1 VEAALG
7 DVSPPT
13 AEQLREQAHHILQG
27 RKFKGTRTP
36 APFRGVLEALGRFF
50 HRLLSPIGGPVGRFF
65 VRVWAPTVGK
75 VLVGLLALTLLL
87 LITLALARRRSV
99 RAVAAR
105 RRPGSGRPED
115 EDPDALEREAD
126 QAEQAGDLEAALR
139 LRFLAGLARLHRAGA
154 VRLPAT
160 ITTGAVG
167 RQLQSAV
174 YDQLG
179 RTFDAVAYGHRGV
192 TADDVAAA
200 RDGWPRVLA
209 GAGSKR

>member
-1 VEAALG
+1 
-7 DVSPPT
+7 VSQPS
-13 AEQLREQAHHILQG
+13 ADQLREQAHHILRG

-36 APFRGVLEALGRFF
+36 APFRGVLEDLGRFF
-50 HRLLSPIGGPVGRFF
+50 HRLLSPVGGPVGRFF
-65 VRVWAPTVGK
+65 VRVWGPTVGK
-75 VLVGLLALTLLL
+75 VIIGLLALTLLM
-87 LITLALARRRSV
+87 LITMALARRRSV

-126 QAEQAGDLEAALR
+126 GAERDGDLDRALR

-167 RQLQSAV
+167 RQLKSPV
-174 YDQLG
+174 YDELG
-179 RTFDAVAYGHRGV
+179 RTFDEVAYGHRRV
-192 TADDVAAA
+192 TTDDVAAA

-209 GAGSKR
+209 GMGSKR

>member
-1 VEAALG
+1 
-7 DVSPPT
+7 VSQPS
-13 AEQLREQAHHILQG
+13 AEQLREQAHRILQG
-27 RKFKGTRTP
+27 RKFKGTKTP
-36 APFRGVLEALGRFF
+36 APFRGVFEALGRFF
-50 HRLLSPIGGPVGRFF
+50 HRLLSPIGGPIGRFF

-75 VLVGLLALTLLL
+75 VIIGVLALTLVL
-87 LITLALARRRSV
+87 LIALALARRRSV

-126 QAEQAGDLEAALR
+126 RAERDGDLDRALR

-167 RQLQSAV
+167 RQLQSPL
-174 YDQLG
+174 YDALG
-179 RTFDAVAYGHRGV
+179 RTFDAVAYGHREV